1 MRVQMLGAST
11 QDTARRQYV
20 SSYLINGTIAIDSGC
35 LGLHGTP
42 YEQEMIRHVFLT
54 HSHLD
59 HTASLPIFIENT
71 WTPAGDC
78 PRIYGSSETLDAV
91 QRHIFNDVMWPDF
104 VFLSKKMH
112 PFLRLCPLDIE
123 LPVEADGLRIT
134 PVRVNHVVPTFAYV
148 ITDDQTAVIVAGDTG
163 PTERLW
169 EVAHETAGLRAVFLE
184 ACFPNS
190 MKRMA
195 ETSLHL
201 TPEMFARE
209 VGKMPHGIKVVVTHI
224 KVRYRDDVVRELQ
237 ALGLPQVEIGDC
249 EKEYDFSEVVTGR
262 SLTAA
267 SSEPRVA

>member
-11 QDTARRQYV
+11 DDTARRQYV
-20 SSYLINGTIAIDSGC
+20 SSYLINGTIAIDAGC

-42 YEQEMIRHVFLT
+42 HEQEKIRHVFLT

-59 HTASLPIFIENT
+59 HTASLPIFIENA
-71 WTPAGDC
+71 WTPTGEC
-78 PRIYGSSETLDAV
+78 SQIYGSSETLDAV

-112 PFLRLCPLDIE
+112 PFLRLCPLGTE

-169 EVAHETAGLRAVFLE
+169 EVAHQTAGLRAVFLE

-190 MKRMA
+190 MKRLA
-195 ETSLHL
+195 EASLHL
-201 TPEMFARE
+201 TPEMFAAE
-209 VGKMPHGIKVVVTHI
+209 VGKMPPGIKVVVTHI
-224 KVRYRDDVVRELQ
+224 KVRYRDEIVRELHS
-237 ALGLPQVEIGDC
+237 LGLPQVEIGDC
-249 EKEYDFSEVVTGR
+249 EKEYDFSVVVTGR

-267 SSEPRVA
+267 SAEPRVA